1 MATVD
6 ELYGPQRTL
15 ARDTAKRLLEKD
27 HVRCNFQRGIER
39 QSSHQTFLTETAHS
53 FRGHGAADL
62 VSSLRDRASR
72 SDPGSQNA
80 THLNLG
86 SDMSPRTTVVR
97 SDYTAKPTTKFQQVI
112 PEGVHDIHLADMV
125 PKYMVDKSFGKSL
138 YCSDF
143 NGEKS
148 YGDWSSRAAREGLEV
163 GRRHKT
169 TAYQKSTHFQ
179 LGSDPPE
186 VVSETSRCF
195 AGKRP
200 EVVPPT
206 SSLGVEASGS
216 ASNVFRSGDYNF
228 PSRTTRGHFL
238 TIQKQDYIPKELASP
253 AGVPTTTEKP
263 YSHVLPKR
271 AAAHGP
277 ALRSLRQLLVE
288 ENTRSFQNPRDPTST
303 NVTRAFLNYDRQR
316 TGFITEQSL
325 RGVCR
330 DLGVPISELEISQ
343 LMAECDQDRDG
354 KISYVEFTK
363 YLTGQNESEDRRR
376 EDLTTTNTRTYSQP
390 QEDEERDKDG
400 HETDIQKYTGAGYQD
415 STHFQFGN
423 DNAPSSSVYTGD
435 FNMESVRGAKR
446 ERAVSP
452 LSAKVMHEFPVIS
465 TDSSM
470 ATTSRK
476 DFVTHDVTAL
486 ARQRRDALNTNR
498 SRHEKLAVEL
508 SCGKDKISDSHRK
521 SVMSSS
527 YVAPPPGTRRE
538 GPVNPAPHDYR
549 HLESDRALLHPPPG
563 PPSSEN
569 MTQFGV
575 PLKSEEEARERV
587 REARQERNSRIRD
600 SKLTHIVLG
609 FNSVP
614 KLSEKM
620 AEFGEKEAVDPD
632 LPAAGKPN
640 GPTQGYSV
648 LSHECVSEEGGHE
661 SVAEEEDST
670 SALQG
675 ILQQRNFLKNR
686 NPRDPLNINLR
697 KAFLDYDKSLSGS
710 ISAEDVLAVCREMK
724 VEITESQLESLL
736 KRCDRNGDG
745 QIDYHEFAL
754 HLSRHQE
761 PSGSVARPRHT
772 PSHTSTTRLHFRDPA
787 TQKLT
792 AMQRVVMEQDAK
804 RFTPLL
810 PTHFYNAET
819 DNDYLLST
827 TRKDFK
833 PPAEALTSVT

>member
-1 MATVD
+1 MATAD

-39 QSSHQTFLTETAHS
+39 QSSHQAFLTETAHS

-86 SDMSPRTTVVR
+86 SDTSPRTTVVR

-138 YCSDF
+138 YSSDF
-143 NGEKS
+143 DGEKS
-148 YGDWSSRAAREGLEV
+148 YGDWSSRAAREGLKA

-169 TAYQKSTHFQ
+169 TGYQKSTHFQ

-186 VVSETSRCF
+186 LVSETSRCF
-195 AGKRP
+195 TGKRP

-216 ASNVFRSGDYNF
+216 ASNVFRSGDYNL

-238 TIQKQDYIPKELASP
+238 TIQKQDYIPKELAPP
-253 AGVPTTTEKP
+253 AGVPTTTEKA

-277 ALRSLRQLLVE
+277 ALRSLRQLLLE

-363 YLTGQNESEDRRR
+363 YLTGQNESEDRRS

-390 QEDEERDKDG
+390 QEDEERDNDG

-446 ERAVSP
+446 EGAVYP
-452 LSAKVMHEFPVIS
+452 PSAKVMHEFPVIS

-508 SCGKDKISDSHRK
+508 NCGKDKSGDSHRK

-527 YVAPPPGTRRE
+527 YVAPPPGTQRE
-538 GPVNPAPHDYR
+538 GPVNPAPRDYR

-569 MTQFGV
+569 MAQFGA

-587 REARQERNSRIRD
+587 REAFQERNSRIRD
-600 SKLTHIVLG
+600 SKQTHIVLG
-609 FNSVP
+609 FDSVP

-620 AEFGEKEAVDPD
+620 AEFGEKGAVDPG

-670 SALQG
+670 SVLQG
-675 ILQQRNFLKNR
+675 ILQQRNFLKYTCIR
-686 NPRDPLNINLR
+686 QR
-697 KAFLDYDKSLSGS
+697 LSGICS
-710 ISAEDVLAVCREMK
+710 IDFISPSPSVC
-724 VEITESQLESLL
+724 VWL
-736 KRCDRNGDG
+736 G
-745 QIDYHEFAL
+745 
-754 HLSRHQE
+754 
-761 PSGSVARPRHT
+761 
-772 PSHTSTTRLHFRDPA
+772 TSIPGI
-787 TQKLT
+787 Q
-792 AMQRVVMEQDAK
+792 
-804 RFTPLL
+804 
-810 PTHFYNAET
+810 
-819 DNDYLLST
+819 
-827 TRKDFK
+827 
-833 PPAEALTSVT
+833 